1 MLDGMCNAP
10 PVIVLQGVAVLV
22 GVVVVAAVLS
32 AAVRTVVVPRGEHV
46 FLSTLVF
53 GATRWCFQLFA
64 KDAHTYERRDRVM
77 SRFAPTA
84 LMLLPVAWAL
94 GLFAGFAPIYW
105 GLGIDSWRAAFLLS
119 GSSLTTLGFH
129 SEENLAEGLAAI
141 AEALLGLGLV
151 ALLISF
157 LPTIYSHFSRRETTV
172 AKLFIRAEN
181 DKGYADP
188 VTLLIRSHEIGGL
201 GRLDE
206 VWEEWD
212 QWFVELSE
220 SHRSFPS
227 LNFFRSPDPDRSWV
241 TGAGLLLDLA
251 SLYLSVLEV
260 ERNPRAALAVRS
272 GFLALRNLCEFYAMP
287 FDPDPAPDGPISVT
301 RDEFDHAY
309 DKLATAGLPMQ
320 ADRDAAW
327 AAYRGWR
334 VNYDVPLIHLAD
346 FTMAPYQPWVSD
358 RSAGL
363 RPRTTRSILRRRRE
377 AHRDEVPR

>member
-1 MLDGMCNAP
+1 
-10 PVIVLQGVAVLV
+10 VAS
-22 GVVVVAAVLS
+22 VLS

-46 FLSTLVF
+46 FLSTFVF
-53 GATRWCFQLFA
+53 GITRWCFQLFA
-64 KDAHTYERRDRVM
+64 KEAHTYERRDRVM

-105 GLGIDSWRAAFLLS
+105 GLGVDSWRAAFLLS

-141 AEALLGLGLV
+141 TEALLGLGLV

-181 DKGYADP
+181 DKGFADP
-188 VTLLIRSHEIGGL
+188 VTLLIRSHAIGGL

-206 VWEEWD
+206 VWEDWD
-212 QWFVELSE
+212 QWFVEISE

-227 LNFFRSPDPDRSWV
+227 LNFFRSPDPDRSWI

-251 SLYLSVLEV
+251 SLYLSVLDV

-272 GFLALRNLCEFYAMP
+272 GFLSLRNLCDFFGMP
-287 FDPDPAPDGPISVT
+287 FDADPMPGDPISVT
-301 RDEFDHAY
+301 RDEFDVAY
-309 DKLATAGLPMQ
+309 NKLAAAGLPVV
-320 ADRDAAW
+320 ADADAAW
-327 AAYRGWR
+327 RDYAGWR
-334 VNYDVPLIHLAD
+334 VNYDRPLIYLAD

-363 RPRTTRSILRRRRE
+363 RPTARSLLRRRTRR
-377 AHRDEVPR
+377 APTK